1 MTLKTKHSSAP
12 TQCLMVNAA
21 AAHNSSQC
29 TSACPSWTEALYFP
43 NAISLFYRQ
52 ALSCQ
57 TQNISNAAG
66 VLSWNE
72 KLFSSASNDTKAK
85 SSKLLNKVHNQKRD
99 FSNSSI
105 CPQRYEEIF
114 GQRISNFAPCYNSN
128 SLASSKLLKKNIT
141 GTILKLVNG
150 ESHMAIQRQGRAFS
164 FQCYF
169 SPQKE
174 HLKHTP
180 LSRTKD
186 SMRDSL
192 LL

>member
-29 TSACPSWTEALYFP
+29 TSACLSSTEALYFP

-57 TQNISNAAG
+57 TQNISNSAG

-105 CPQRYEEIF
+105 CPQSYEEIF

-128 SLASSKLLKKNIT
+128 SLASRKSIT

-150 ESHMAIQRQGRAFS
+150 ESHMAIQRQGTALS

-186 SMRDSL
+186 TMRDSL